1 MSDKL
6 SEHMFSQN
14 DEIVEYLKT
23 ARLFSTVSSEF
34 RKQIADI
41 SNIVD
46 YDTGTE
52 ILKQGDE
59 NNRLFFLMRGNLGV
73 YVDGKH
79 IVDLRRKG
87 DIIGEMSMIA
97 EKKCS
102 ATVRAES
109 KVRLFEI
116 SHEHLSSYK
125 ELDQGELDKIMYKI
139 FAMILTEKLEL
150 TSSKAKEF
158 ESTYRTL
165 VESKK
170 SFYEM
175 IEHAPEAVFELDLE
189 GRIRYFNRKAEES
202 SGYKREDI
210 LGKLIMDTGLI
221 DQGNQQTINQFG
233 QQLLEGES
241 AYELEVPFTNKQGE
255 SLMTQLSTWNLKDG
269 YLITVRN
276 ITERKQTEREL
287 KQAHEELE
295 RRVVE
300 RTEQLTALNRE
311 LQQEIAE
318 RKRAQE
324 AEKVQAQ
331 QLIQADKL
339 MTLGILVSGVAHE
352 INNPNQFITSHISPL
367 QKAWEGAT
375 PILDEYYRE
384 RGDFRIGGMNYS
396 NFRDRVP
403 GIFSNITEGSKRI
416 NNIVQELKEYVRDY
430 PSERTETFNF
440 NSVVQSA
447 LTLTSN
453 MVNKSTNHFSMEL
466 GQNMPLYTGHYQQV
480 EQVVINLVQNACQAL
495 TGPDESL
502 SITTFYDGEAR
513 TINLTVMDEGVGIED
528 NHYERVTDPF
538 YTTKRDAGGIGLGL
552 SISSKIIMGH
562 GGTLDFTSGPEKGTI
577 ATISLP
583 VDKETS

>member
-14 DEIVEYLKT
+14 DEIVEHLKS

-34 RKQIADI
+34 RKQIAEL
-41 SNIVD
+41 SKIVD

-52 ILKQGDE
+52 ILRQGDE
-59 NNRLFFLMRGNLGV
+59 NNRIFFLMRGVLGI
-73 YVDGKH
+73 YVDGNH
-79 IVDLRRKG
+79 IVNLQRKG

-97 EKKCS
+97 EKTCS
-102 ATVRAES
+102 ATVRAEN

-116 SHEHLSSYK
+116 SHEHLSSYN
-125 ELDQGELDKIMYKI
+125 DFNQGDLDKIMYKI

-150 TSSKAKEF
+150 TNSKAKEF
-158 ESTYRTL
+158 ELTNRIL
-165 VESKK
+165 VESRK

-175 IEHAPEAVFELDLE
+175 IEQAPESVMELDLE
-189 GRIRYFNRKAEES
+189 GRIRYFNSKAEER
-202 SGYKREDI
+202 SGYSREEV
-210 LGKLIMDTGLI
+210 LGKQISDTGLI
-221 DQGNQQTINQFG
+221 DQGNQQTVDQFS
-233 QQLLEGES
+233 QLLSAGES
-241 AYELEVPFTNKQGE
+241 GYQLETPFTNKHGE
-255 SLMTQLSTWNLKDG
+255 SFMMQLSTWTLKDS

-287 KQAHEELE
+287 QLAHEELE
-295 RRVVE
+295 KRVAE

-311 LQQEIAE
+311 LQQEIVK

-324 AEKVQAQ
+324 AERVQAQ

-375 PILDEYYRE
+375 PILDRYYKE
-384 RGDFRIGGMNYS
+384 QGDFRISGMNYS
-396 NFRDRVP
+396 NFRERVP

-416 NNIVQELKEYVRDY
+416 NNIVQELREYVRDY

-440 NSVVQSA
+440 NNVVHSA

-453 MVNKSTNHFSMEL
+453 MVNKFTNHFSMEL
-466 GQNMPLYTGHYQQV
+466 GQNMPLYTGHYQQI
-480 EQVVINLVQNACQAL
+480 EQVIINLVQNACQAL
-495 TGPDESL
+495 THSNESI
-502 SITTFYDGEAR
+502 SISTFYDGAAR
-513 TINLTVMDEGVGIED
+513 TINLTVTDEGVGIAD
-528 NHYERVTDPF
+528 SQHERVTDPF

-552 SISSKIIMGH
+552 SISSKIIMDH
-562 GGTLDFTSGPEKGTI
+562 GGTLRFTSGPEKGTI

-583 VDKETS
+583 VDTEIS